1 MENFLENLILI
12 KLKKYFKTLNFN
24 KVMLVFLGNNK
35 LFYDNFSFSVL
46 KLISWQK
53 IKPRLNLFLCYAKNG
68 IYGKNYLKLEKQLNN
83 FDGMVIFI
91 DSGICLKEDE
101 LGLVKISNKK
111 LLSVASLNEK
121 QNNQQKYISIV
132 LNTLCASGALLNEKA
147 KMKMAKMVYG
157 LLFKLLSYKQKPKI
171 C

>member
-53 IKPRLNLFLCYAKNG
+53 IKPRLNLLLCQKWH
-68 IYGKNYLKLEKQLNN
+68 LWQKL
-83 FDGMVIFI
+83 FR
-91 DSGICLKEDE
+91 
-101 LGLVKISNKK
+101 
-111 LLSVASLNEK
+111 
-121 QNNQQKYISIV
+121 
-132 LNTLCASGALLNEKA
+132 TRKA
-147 KMKMAKMVYG
+147 TK
-157 LLFKLLSYKQKPKI
+157 
-171 C
+171 